1 MSPENTDLLFTISAS
16 LSLLVLFVTA
26 ALVLPWTEEE
36 LDEVEVA
43 LRCIAG
49 QKPALASSIESVP
62 STSAT
67 GFPPRSRRSGSERT

>member
-1 MSPENTDLLFTISAS
+1 MAPQTIDLLFTIAAS

-43 LRCIAG
+43 LRHLSGRRSAVGVSGEPSPI
-49 QKPALASSIESVP
+49 KLPRALAPKAIR
-62 STSAT
+62 SAV
-67 GFPPRSRRSGSERT
+67 ERL

>member
-43 LRCIAG
+43 LRRIAG
-49 QKPALASSIESVP
+49 
-62 STSAT
+62 
-67 GFPPRSRRSGSERT
+67 

>member
-43 LRCIAG
+43 LRRIAG
-49 QKPALASSIESVP
+49 QKPALSASIESVP
-62 STSAT
+62 SSSRS
-67 GFPPRSRRSGSERT
+67 GYSPRPRCSGSERI

>member
-16 LSLLVLFVTA
+16 LALLVLFVTA

-43 LRCIAG
+43 LRRIAG
-49 QKPALASSIESVP
+49 QKPALATSMESVP
-62 STSAT
+62 STRT
-67 GFPPRSRRSGSERT
+67 KGFVPRSGRSGSERI